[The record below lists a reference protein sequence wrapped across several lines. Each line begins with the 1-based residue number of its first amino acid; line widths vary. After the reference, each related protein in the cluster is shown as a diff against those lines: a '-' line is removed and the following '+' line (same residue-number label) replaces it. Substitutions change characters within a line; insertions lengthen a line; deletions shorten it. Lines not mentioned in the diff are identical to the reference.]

1 MSIKYESPVLLR
13 VYAEPSMISSESPFS
28 KSSTIE
34 AMFLSTAYFTINVIM
49 SIGMIMEF
57 MIMEF

>member
-34 AMFLSTAYFTINVIM
+34 AMFLSTAYFIINVIM

-57 MIMEF
+57 